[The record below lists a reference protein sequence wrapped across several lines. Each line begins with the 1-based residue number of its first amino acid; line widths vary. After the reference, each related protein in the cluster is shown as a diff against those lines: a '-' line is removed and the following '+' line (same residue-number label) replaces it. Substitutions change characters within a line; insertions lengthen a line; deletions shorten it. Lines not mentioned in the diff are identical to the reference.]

1 MDTFLK
7 IIEPLL
13 AQIEALLLLAVVFL
27 ILHFAIKHRFKK
39 KKLKIAE
46 LKKKIRSGLGWEG
59 AGLEKLKRYGA
70 EAFDATALTV
80 GTTGMSL
87 LDAYLASGGTLI
99 PGAEAGTIL
108 DAGSAALD
116 TAGTAVDAAGTAVD
130 AASAVGDTAGVAAD
144 TVSGIDVAGSAAD
157 SGLLDT
163 IAAKTD
169 AFDVTQHVPAV
180 SAGIFGLRTLRNVLR
195 LSKNKQTGREAGI
208 NIGMDFLRIGTAGA
222 GAVGLGKL
230 GAAAGTAVAP
240 GLGTVVGG
248 GVGIFAGSLFG
259 SKLVNNARHTMKWGK
274 IEKAQEYFGGKYVEG
289 EISEFAPN
297 FADEFFKTAEL
308 RERLENE
315 KKLVEGYS
323 AELDPY
329 SDKEVSVEAVLSDES
344 VTYLETVLAKAE
356 YVKEH
361 LDETIRSTCEALAK
375 TTGASSAGIR
385 AANLAGELVLQAP
398 ECIDLTP
405 QEKLLVREYN
415 AQRAVSKDYP
425 CRFDADGSAV
435 LETLSMELFN
445 KYNPAIGRPEKTRRP
460 IWLILFAVT
469 AAVLACTVG
478 YCYF

>member
-27 ILHFAIKHRFKK
+27 VLHLALKHRFKK

-59 AGLEKLKRYGA
+59 AGLEKLKQYGA

-80 GTTGMSL
+80 GATGMSL
-87 LDAYLASGGTLI
+87 LDAYLASSGTLI
-99 PGAEAGTIL
+99 PGAEAGVVL
-108 DAGSAALD
+108 DAGSTALD
-116 TAGTAVDAAGTAVD
+116 TAGTAVD
-130 AASAVGDTAGVAAD
+130 
-144 TVSGIDVAGSAAD
+144 VAGMTAD
-157 SGLLDT
+157 SGLLDA

-180 SAGIFGLRTLRNVLR
+180 SAGIFGLRTIRNIFR
-195 LSKNKQTGREAGI
+195 LSKNEQTGREAGI
-208 NIGMDFLRIGTAGA
+208 NIGMDLVRIGTAGA

-259 SKLVNNARHTMKWGK
+259 SRLVNNARHTLKWGK
-274 IEKAQEYFGGKYVEG
+274 IEKAQEYFGEKYVEG

-308 RERLENE
+308 RERLEKE
-315 KKLVEGYS
+315 QKLLEGYS

-329 SDKEVSVEAVLSDES
+329 NEKEVSVEAVLSDES

-375 TTGASSAGIR
+375 TAGASSAGIS
-385 AANLAGELVLQAP
+385 AASLAGELVLNAP
-398 ECIDLTP
+398 ECIELTP
-405 QEKLLVREYN
+405 QEKILVHEYN

-425 CRFDADGSAV
+425 CRFDAEGSAV

-445 KYNPAIGRPEKTRRP
+445 KYNPAIGRPEKIRRP

-469 AAVLACTVG
+469 AIALACTVG

>member
-27 ILHFAIKHRFKK
+27 VLHFALKHRFKK

-46 LKKKIRSGLGWEG
+46 LKKKIRSGLGFEG

-99 PGAEAGTIL
+99 SGADAATVL

-116 TAGTAVDAAGTAVD
+116 VAGTAVDAAGA
-130 AASAVGDTAGVAAD
+130 AAD
-144 TVSGIDVAGSAAD
+144 TVSGIEVAGTAAD
-157 SGLLDT
+157 SGVLDT

-180 SAGIFGLRTLRNVLR
+180 SATIFGLRTLRNVLR

-222 GAVGLGKL
+222 GAIGLGKL

-240 GLGTVVGG
+240 GAGTIVGG
-248 GVGIFAGSLFG
+248 SVGIFAGSLFG
-259 SKLVNNARHTMKWGK
+259 SKLVNNARHTLKWGK
-274 IEKAQEYFGGKYVEG
+274 IEKAQAYFGEKFVEG
-289 EISEFAPN
+289 EVPEFAGN
-297 FADEFFKTAEL
+297 FTDEFFKTAEL

-315 KKLVEGYS
+315 KKLVEGYQ

-329 SDKEVSVEAVLSDES
+329 SDKDVSVEAVLSDES

-361 LDETIRSTCEALAK
+361 LNETILSTCESLAK
-375 TTGASSAGIR
+375 ATGAGSAGIK
-385 AANLAGELVLQAP
+385 AANLAGEMVLQAP
-398 ECIDLTP
+398 ECIDLTA
-405 QEKLLVREYN
+405 QEKALVREYN

-425 CRFDADGSAV
+425 CRFDAEGSTV
-435 LETLSMELFN
+435 LEALSMELFN
-445 KYNPAIGRPEKTRRP
+445 SYNPAIGRAEKSRRP

-469 AAVLACTVG
+469 AVVLACTVG

>member
-1 MDTFLK
+1 MT
-7 IIEPLL
+7 
-13 AQIEALLLLAVVFL
+13 
-27 ILHFAIKHRFKK
+27 
-39 KKLKIAE
+39 
-46 LKKKIRSGLGWEG
+46 
-59 AGLEKLKRYGA
+59 
-70 EAFDATALTV
+70 
-80 GTTGMSL
+80 
-87 LDAYLASGGTLI
+87 
-99 PGAEAGTIL
+99 
-108 DAGSAALD
+108 
-116 TAGTAVDAAGTAVD
+116 
-130 AASAVGDTAGVAAD
+130 
-144 TVSGIDVAGSAAD
+144 AD
-157 SGLLDT
+157 SGLLDA

-180 SAGIFGLRTLRNVLR
+180 SAGIFGLRTIRNIFR
-195 LSKNKQTGREAGI
+195 LSKNEQTGREAGI
-208 NIGMDFLRIGTAGA
+208 NIGMDLVRIGTAGA

-259 SKLVNNARHTMKWGK
+259 SRLVNNARHTLKWGK
-274 IEKAQEYFGGKYVEG
+274 IEKAQEYFGEKYVEG

-308 RERLENE
+308 RERLEKE
-315 KKLVEGYS
+315 QKLLEGYS

-329 SDKEVSVEAVLSDES
+329 NEKEVSVEAVLSDES

-361 LDETIRSTCEALAK
+361 LDETVRSTCEALAK
-375 TTGASSAGIR
+375 TAGASSAGIS
-385 AANLAGELVLQAP
+385 AASLAGELVLNAP
-398 ECIDLTP
+398 ECIELTP
-405 QEKLLVREYN
+405 QEKILVHEYN

-425 CRFDADGSAV
+425 CRFDAEGSAV

-445 KYNPAIGRPEKTRRP
+445 KYNPAIGRPEKIRRP

-469 AAVLACTVG
+469 AIALACTVG